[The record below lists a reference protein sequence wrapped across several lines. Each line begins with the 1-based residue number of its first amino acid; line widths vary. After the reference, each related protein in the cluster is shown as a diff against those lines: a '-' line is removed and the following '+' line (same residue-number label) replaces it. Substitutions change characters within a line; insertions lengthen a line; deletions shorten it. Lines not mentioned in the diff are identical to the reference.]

1 MKNLALAVA
10 LGLAAMAG
18 AQEAAKPV
26 GEKTPEKRESRVL
39 RLKHADPER
48 VFNLLYVFPVTA
60 RPDRELKAIAVSG
73 TPEAVATY
81 EEAVKRL
88 DVPAPAP
95 KNIELTAYI
104 LEASPQAD
112 PAWTVPTELQ
122 GVAKQLKTLFAF
134 QGLRLLD
141 TLALRTREGTPASA
155 TGVLPYSP
163 TRAVRYNLDFNAAKF
178 MGEERVIRIDRLCL
192 RASPG
197 PGASPPGSFEL
208 RADLD
213 FKEGQKAVVGKTGT
227 EIENKQSTLILI
239 LSGKA
244 AE

>member
-1 MKNLALAVA
+1 MKHLALAII
-10 LGLAAMAG
+10 LGLGPMAL
-18 AQEAAKPV
+18 AQEQAAKPPA
-26 GEKTPEKRESRVL
+26 ERAAPEKRESRVL
-39 RLKHADPER
+39 RLKFADPQE
-48 VFNLLYVFPVTA
+48 VLNLLLVFPVTA
-60 RPDRELKAIAVSG
+60 RADRELKAIAVTG

-88 DVPAPAP
+88 DVPGPTP

-112 PAWTVPTELQ
+112 PAWTLPAELQ

-134 QGLRLLD
+134 QALRLLD

-155 TGVLPYSP
+155 SGVLPYSP
-163 TRAVRYNLDFNAAKF
+163 TRTVRYSLDFNAAKF
-178 MGEERVIRIDRLCL
+178 TGEERVIRIDRLWL
-192 RASPG
+192 HAF
-197 PGASPPGSFEL
+197 PPGFEL

-213 FKEGQKAVVGKTGT
+213 FKEGQKAVVGKTGM
-227 EIENKQSTLILI
+227 EIENKQSALILV